1 MQRSEGAGEQGSRSP
16 EQSEGTGAEEQGSTF
31 APPLL
36 RTPAQAAVALLIFL
50 GAWAHGILWAT
61 VVPPWQAPDEP
72 LHVEY
77 ARLLAEKGPFLTPA
91 DISPGLQEEILRSLA
106 AHRFWE
112 YLGGLTPDP
121 LPVTFAEA
129 GDFWLRHAGTQ
140 VTDEPPLYYGLPAL
154 FCRLLPGIE
163 RQLWAIRVY
172 SAALSAGVAL
182 FGWLTA
188 RELWPT
194 RRMLPL
200 AVAAW
205 LGFHPMAAFI
215 GASANNDAL
224 VNLGG
229 AALAF
234 TLVRGCRRGWNG
246 RRLLA
251 LAGLAVLLPLSKKSG
266 LIALPLAAA
275 VLIPA
280 ALRLFRVRV
289 RPSASHLG
297 WWPGLVVLSGLLLAL
312 GFLAWQPVPGQAA
325 AWGRRGTWR
334 YPARSS
340 AMAHSGTW
348 ALSLPALQPRQQAW
362 LVQSLPA
369 NQVRRL
375 QGQEVTLRLWA
386 WAAGEAQAQV
396 AIDDG
401 GMGATQIVPLQP
413 RWQAFELRHR
423 LAADAERLRV
433 VLAPAESDRGSPMLF
448 FDDLSLR
455 GPQGEL
461 LRNGSAEAPKRRWE
475 GWMADRLRLPL
486 WFGQGLLDPASY
498 DVASLRRYGFYLA
511 VTFGNFWGDFGWLTL
526 PLPLWAYVL
535 PALAT
540 LGAVIG
546 WRWAGKLL
554 PERWQ
559 RQALAWLGWQ
569 GALIVA
575 VTFLPMIGRIWQPQG
590 RYLFP
595 GLVPW
600 AVLFTAGWSGWGTRL
615 RWRRWWL
622 VPACG
627 MALLDAG
634 SLLGVVIPYYYR

>member
-1 MQRSEGAGEQGSRSP
+1 MQSAICHSP
-16 EQSEGTGAEEQGSTF
+16 LAICPSPF
-31 APPLL
+31 APRLSLL
-36 RTPAQAAVALLIFL
+36 ALLIFL

-91 DISPGLQEEILRSLA
+91 DISPELQGEILRSLA

-112 YLGGLTPDP
+112 RLGGATPDP
-121 LPVTFAEA
+121 LPATFAEA
-129 GDFWLRHAGTQ
+129 EDFWLRHAGTQ
-140 VTDEPPLYYGLPAL
+140 VTDEPPLYYVLPAL
-154 FCRLLPGIE
+154 FCRLLSGLE
-163 RQLWAIRVY
+163 GQLWAIRVY
-172 SAALSAGVAL
+172 SAALSAGVVL

-194 RRMLPL
+194 RRALPL

-205 LGFHPMAAFI
+205 LGLQPMAAFI
-215 GASANNDAL
+215 GASANNNAL

-234 TLVRGCRRGWNG
+234 TLVRGRRRGWNG

-266 LIALPLAAA
+266 LVALPLAAA

-280 ALRLFRVRV
+280 ACRTLSPRQRW
-289 RPSASHLG
+289 LG
-297 WWPGLVVLSGLLLAL
+297 FLLISGLLLAL
-312 GFLAWQPVPGQAA
+312 GFLAWQPVSGQAA
-325 AWGRRGTWR
+325 AWGRRGPWR

-340 AMAHSGTW
+340 AVAHSGTW

-362 LVQSLPA
+362 LVQTLPA

-386 WAAGEAQAQV
+386 WAAGEAQAQI

-401 GMGATQIVPLQP
+401 EVGATQVVSLEPSW
-413 RWQAFELRHR
+413 RAFELRYR
-423 LAADAERLRV
+423 LAAEAERLRV
-433 VLAPAESDRGSPMLF
+433 VLAAAEGDRGSPMLF
-448 FDDLSLR
+448 FDDLSLY

-475 GWMADRLRLPL
+475 GWTADYLRLPL
-486 WFGQGLLDPASY
+486 WFGQGLFDPASY

-526 PLPLWAYVL
+526 PLPLWAYIL
-535 PALAT
+535 LALAT
-540 LGAVIG
+540 LGAASG

-559 RQALAWLGWQ
+559 RQALAWLAWQ
-569 GALIVA
+569 AALIVA
-575 VTFLPMIGRIWQPQG
+575 VTFLPMIGRTWQPQG

-600 AVLFTAGWSGWGTRL
+600 ALFFVLGWGGWGTRL

-622 VPACG
+622 VPALG
-627 MALLDAG
+627 TALLDAG
-634 SLLGVVIPYYYR
+634 SLLGVVIPHYYR